1 MQGNIRRSEENKQ
14 QGYRRNGFKV
24 NLSLVETTKN
34 FLDIVPNFKQYYNY
48 ATDKEINKKTDIQ
61 DSYYGKTTETETGFN
76 LREFEKIKNY
86 KISNKIK
93 KEENGNFF
101 ISQEETNFF
110 ANMYRFSKE
119 KIYEG

>member
-1 MQGNIRRSEENKQ
+1 MQLIK
-14 QGYRRNGFKV
+14 K
-24 NLSLVETTKN
+24 
-34 FLDIVPNFKQYYNY
+34 
-48 ATDKEINKKTDIQ
+48 INKKTDIQ
-61 DSYYGKTTETETGFN
+61 DSNYGKATETEAGFN